1 MQINTLIKKG
11 IIINLVSMRSGN
23 KNLVCPT
30 GIGSLSLNVILADCS
45 IDALIDTSLCN
56 RHYDIKC
63 IIKYHQNLDTFPKI
77 LSPLRIISPLFIEFL
92 LKRLKKEWG
101 RS

>member
-11 IIINLVSMRSGN
+11 IIINLVSMRSGS

-63 IIKYHQNLDTFPKI
+63 IIKYHQNLDTFPKD
-77 LSPLRIISPLFIEFL
+77 SQSVTHYKSFVYRIPF
-92 LKRLKKEWG
+92 KAA
-101 RS
+101 